1 SSFSRAFYSI
11 GSHTVTLE
19 VTDSNGFRIT
29 LTVSFNVIPQPSV
42 SFTSKYTT
50 IDVGITDVFISTASS
65 GTLPYNYTWYVN
77 NIASGYGPSLDYV
90 FSSSGTYSVKLVLTD
105 ADQNKVSSIATI
117 TVLAT
122 PTASFSSSYKII
134 DVNVPDLFVSAVSG
148 GTSPYNYTWEING
161 IVVGYGSVL
170 DHTFT
175 SSGTYT
181 THLSVVDS
189 FGLSSSYVV

>member
-42 SFTSKYTT
+42 SFTTQYDT
-50 IDVGITDVFISTASS
+50 IDAGLQDIFTSSVSGGTSPYTYAWTVNGNIVGD
-65 GTLPYNYTWYVN
+65 
-77 NIASGYGPSLDYV
+77 
-90 FSSSGTYSVKLVLTD
+90 SSSLAYTFNAAGSYAVNLTVNDSFCFTSTYSKTIQVVNDPEISIVANRTIIDSGL
-105 ADQNKVSSIATI
+105 SIAFLSGI
-117 TVLAT
+117 
-122 PTASFSSSYKII
+122 
-134 DVNVPDLFVSAVSG
+134 SG